1 MKLWLI
7 CSAESPAPPGSYSS
21 GGYREMRRQ
30 VLCCT
35 EIPAGEKPLRAEG
48 RPVYISS
55 APSARASAEALCPG
69 CAPVVHEGLD
79 EAFGAGGAFPNA
91 ALSPGLRAYLEKPR
105 GRALAES
112 RARAEAL
119 IALLAEENRDCVLFS
134 HPRQLLL
141 IMDALRRRGYCF
153 NRTNLGPIR
162 PLERILATG
171 RDAHC
176 GGCSHNCLLS
186 APGCGVGRDKAQ
198 RAGIPYVKKL
208 GENDGTDKK

>member
-7 CSAESPAPPGSYSS
+7 CSAESPMAPGP
-21 GGYREMRRQ
+21 YRSADYRDARRQ
-30 VLCCT
+30 AMACT

-55 APSARASAEALCPG
+55 APSARRSAEALCPG
-69 CAPVVHEGLD
+69 STPILHEGLD
-79 EAFGAGGAFPNA
+79 EAFGENGAFPNA
-91 ALSPGLRAYLEKPR
+91 ALPLGLRGFLERPR
-105 GRALAES
+105 GHALEEAQ
-112 RARAEAL
+112 ARAEAL
-119 IALLAEENRDCVLFS
+119 VALLAEEDRDCVLFS
-134 HPRQLLL
+134 HPAQLPL

-153 NRTNLGPIR
+153 NRSNLGAIR
-162 PLERILATG
+162 PLERILATR

-186 APGCGVGRDKAQ
+186 APGCGVGRDKAE

>member
-7 CSAESPAPPGSYSS
+7 CSAESPMAPGPYSTAD
-21 GGYREMRRQ
+21 YREARRQ
-30 VLCCT
+30 AMTCT
-35 EIPAGEKPLRAEG
+35 EIPAVRKPLRAEG

-55 APSARASAEALCPG
+55 APSARRSAEVLCPG
-69 CAPVVHEGLD
+69 CTPIPHEGLD
-79 EAFGAGGAFPNA
+79 EAFGKGGVFPDT
-91 ALSPGLRAYLEKPR
+91 ALPLGLRAFLDKPR
-105 GRALAES
+105 GQALKES
-112 RARAEAL
+112 QARADAL
-119 IALLAEENRDCVLFS
+119 VALLWEEDRDCVLFS
-134 HPRQLLL
+134 HPGQLPLL
-141 IMDALRRRGYCF
+141 MDALRRRGFCF
-153 NRTNLGPIR
+153 NRSNLGAIR

-186 APGCGVGRDKAQ
+186 APGCGVGLDKAQ

>member
-7 CSAESPAPPGSYSS
+7 CSAESPMGPGPYSS
-21 GGYREMRRQ
+21 AAYRDARRH
-30 VLCCT
+30 VLACR

-55 APSARASAEALCPG
+55 APSARQSAEALCPG
-69 CAPVVHEGLD
+69 CTPLPHEGLN
-79 EAFGAGGAFPNA
+79 EAFGENGVFPDA
-91 ALSPGLRAYLEKPR
+91 ALPLWLRAFLDKPR
-105 GRALAES
+105 GQALREAQV
-112 RARAEAL
+112 RAEAL
-119 IALLAEENRDCVLFS
+119 VALLAEEDRDCVLFS
-134 HPRQLLL
+134 HPAQIPLL
-141 IMDALRRRGYCF
+141 MDALRRWGYCF
-153 NRTNLGPIR
+153 SRTNLGAIR

-186 APGCGVGRDKAQ
+186 APGCGVGRDKAE

-208 GENDGTDKK
+208 GENDATAKK